1 MKEISDVKEKQ
12 EIPKDRQTDIKIKS
26 LIDEPL
32 QFADKVFDKLS
43 DNMDKPTNELKDKK
57 FFEVPDKRQDAAEQ
71 TDKTDDAS
79 LKKADSIFSAFEK
92 SLDDQEKDNKRI
104 DIDTPVTIENSR
116 RDLTKEEKDVYR
128 KEGFSYKF
136 LENCTVD
143 TVGSEKVFHYKTKCS
158 DLDGKTY
165 KNGVPF
171 RSRIIEINGRKVE
184 GVFPEFKSA
193 FDTYLTKEN
202 FTKKTYAKECNA
214 HLKESIAKD
223 PKLRSKFTKEQ
234 LKEIK
239 EGKAP
244 SGYVWHH
251 NEEPGKMQLV
261 KEEDHNIA
269 VGGAP
274 HTGGSSLWGYNS
286 VDNGKKGESF

>member
-32 QFADKVFDKLS
+32 QFADKIFDKLS
-43 DNMDKPTNELKDKK
+43 DNMDKPTNELKDKN

-116 RDLTKEEKDVYR
+116 RDLTEEEKDNYR
-128 KEGFSYKF
+128 KDGFSDKF
-136 LENCTVD
+136 LDNCTVD
-143 TVGSEKVFHYKTKCS
+143 TVGSEKVLYYKTVCS
-158 DLDGKTY
+158 NLDGKTY
-165 KNGVPF
+165 ENGVPY
-171 RSRIIEINGRKVE
+171 RSRIIEINGQKIE
-184 GVFPEFKSA
+184 GVFPEFKSD
-193 FDTYLTKEN
+193 FDTYLDKEN
-202 FTKKTYAKECNA
+202 FTKRTYKTECNA
-214 HLKESIAKD
+214 KLKESVDKD
-223 PKLRSKFTKEQ
+223 PTLRSKFTKEQ
-234 LKEIK
+234 LKDIE
-239 EGKAP
+239 EGRTP
-244 SGYVWHH
+244 GGYVWHH

-261 KEEDHNIA
+261 KEKDHNIA

-274 HTGGSSLWGYNS
+274 HTGGNSLWGPDS
-286 VDNGKKGESF
+286 VDKGKKGESF